1 MKAKYGIK
9 SLINLT
15 KRVDPR
21 LVLFF
26 MMLEQQT
33 DLPCDWTIF
42 ETERSLEQ
50 QKLNVKKGVSKT
62 LNSNHI
68 PNSKGIVN
76 AGDIVAYVDG
86 KNTCEEKY
94 YHLMI
99 PIMRRVRKELN
110 LEDVLQFGYNVEEY
124 ASHRNKERIETLKI
138 LLICLGLTD

>member
-1 MKAKYGIK
+1 MKAKYGNK
-9 SLINLT
+9 SLTNLT

-26 MMLEQQT
+26 MTLEQQP

-42 ETERSLEQ
+42 ETERSLDQ
-50 QKLNVKKGVSKT
+50 QKVNLKKGVSKT

-86 KNTCEEKY
+86 KNTWEEKY

-99 PIMRRVRKELN
+99 PIMRRVRKELG
-110 LEDVLQFGYNVEEY
+110 LENVLQFGYDWGWDMPHVEVKKEY
-124 ASHRNKERIETLKI
+124 RL
-138 LLICLGLTD
+138 